1 MASRRVEAKE
11 PTKSGHQ
18 SNLLTKEVT
27 ETKDDFMVGKSREK
41 FNEIGFFFYYISLAI
56 INVQF

>member
-1 MASRRVEAKE
+1 M
-11 PTKSGHQ
+11 
-18 SNLLTKEVT
+18 T

-56 INVQF
+56 TNVQF